1 MDRSLLMRSLQ
12 LALIVLATAIRTQ
25 PATAAE
31 DVSEQLDL
39 CIACHGAEGIPDDPA
54 IPIIWGQEYYYIY
67 VQLRDYQAGRRAND
81 IMGGIVAD
89 LSRDEMKALAEHFA
103 AKPWPQ
109 IDFAADPAAASA
121 GQSGLAAGQCSQ
133 CHSTYTGDSRV
144 PRVAGQQPAYLEQTM
159 LDFKHRV
166 RMNAP
171 DKGSL
176 MRSFEDD
183 VLHGMAQYLAG
194 L

>member
-1 MDRSLLMRSLQ
+1 MRCLH
-12 LALIVLATAIRTQ
+12 LALIALAVVALSR
-25 PATAAE
+25 PVVAAE
-31 DVSEQLDL
+31 DVSEQIEL
-39 CIACHGAEGIPDDPA
+39 CVACHGAQGLPDDPA

-67 VQLRDYQAGRRAND
+67 VQLRDYQAGRRSNE

-89 LSRDEMKALAEHFA
+89 LSRDQMKAIAEHFA
-103 AKPWPQ
+103 AQPWPE
-109 IDFAADPAAASA
+109 IDFAADAAAAAA
-121 GQSGLAAGQCSQ
+121 GPSGLSAGQCSQ

-159 LDFKHRV
+159 LDFKHRI

-183 VLHGMAQYLAG
+183 ALRAMAHYLAG

>member
-1 MDRSLLMRSLQ
+1 MHRLHS
-12 LALIVLATAIRTQ
+12 VLAAFAVAVFAS

-31 DVSEQLDL
+31 DVSEQLEL
-39 CIACHGAEGIPDDPA
+39 CVVCHGAEGVPDDPA

-89 LSRDEMKALAEHFA
+89 LSRDQMKALAEHFA
-103 AKPWPQ
+103 AKPWPA
-109 IDFAADPAAASA
+109 IDSATDSAAASA

-144 PRVAGQQPAYLEQTM
+144 PRLAGQQLDYLETTM
-159 LDFKHRV
+159 MDFKYRV

-183 VLHGMAQYLAG
+183 VLRGMAHYLAG

>member
-1 MDRSLLMRSLQ
+1 MCRLQ
-12 LALIVLATAIRTQ
+12 LVLVALAAAVLAS
-25 PATAAE
+25 PASAAE
-31 DVSEQLDL
+31 DVSEQLEL
-39 CIACHGAEGIPDDPA
+39 CVVCHGAEGIPDDPA

-67 VQLRDYQAGRRAND
+67 VQLRDYQAGRRANE

-89 LSRDEMKALAEHFA
+89 LTRDQMKALAEHFA
-103 AKPWPQ
+103 AKPWPR
-109 IDFAADPAAASA
+109 IDFAADTAAVSG

-133 CHSTYTGDSRV
+133 CHSTYSGDSRV
-144 PRVAGQQPAYLEQTM
+144 PRLAGQQPEYLEGTM
-159 LDFKHRV
+159 LDFKYRV
-166 RMNAP
+166 RLNAP

-183 VLHGMAQYLAG
+183 VLRGMAHYLAG

>member
-1 MDRSLLMRSLQ
+1 M
-12 LALIVLATAIRTQ
+12 AAAVLTSPMSTAQ
-25 PATAAE
+25 DVAE
-31 DVSEQLDL
+31 QIEL
-39 CIACHGAEGIPDDPA
+39 CVACHGAEGIPDDPK

-67 VQLRDYQAGRRAND
+67 VQLRDYQAGRRENE
-81 IMGGIVAD
+81 IMGSIVAD
-89 LSRDEMKALAEHFA
+89 LTRDDMKALAEHFA
-103 AKPWPQ
+103 TQPWPGTE
-109 IDFAADPAAASA
+109 FATDTAAASA
-121 GQSGLAAGQCSQ
+121 GQSGLTAGQCSQ

-144 PRVAGQQPAYLEQTM
+144 PRLAGQQPAYLEQTM
-159 LDFKHRV
+159 LDFKYRV

-183 VLHGMAQYLAG
+183 ALRAMAHYLAG

>member
-1 MDRSLLMRSLQ
+1 MRILH
-12 LALIVLATAIRTQ
+12 LALIALALGAMSR
-25 PATAAE
+25 PAAAAE
-31 DVSEQLDL
+31 DVSEQIEL
-39 CIACHGAEGIPDDPA
+39 CVACHGAQGLPDDPA

-67 VQLRDYQAGRRAND
+67 VQLRDYQAGRRSNE

-89 LSRDEMKALAEHFA
+89 LSRDQMKAIAEHFA
-103 AKPWPQ
+103 AQPWPE
-109 IDFAADPAAASA
+109 IDFAADAAAASA
-121 GQSGLAAGQCSQ
+121 GPSGLSAGQCSQ

-159 LDFKHRV
+159 LDFKHRI

-183 VLHGMAQYLAG
+183 ALRAMAQYLAG

>member
-1 MDRSLLMRSLQ
+1 MRSLH
-12 LALIVLATAIRTQ
+12 LALIVIAMAVLSR
-25 PATAAE
+25 PASAAE
-31 DVSEQLDL
+31 DVSEHIAL
-39 CIACHGAEGIPDDPA
+39 CTACHGADGLPEDPA

-67 VQLRDYQAGRRAND
+67 VQLRDYQAGRRENE

-89 LSRDEMKALAEHFA
+89 LSRDQMKAIAEHFA
-103 AKPWPQ
+103 AQPWPE
-109 IDFAADPAAASA
+109 IGYAADTASASA
-121 GQSGLAAGQCSQ
+121 GQSGLSAGQCSQ

-144 PRVAGQQPAYLEQTM
+144 PRLAGQQLEYLEQTM
-159 LDFKHRV
+159 LDFKYRV

-183 VLHGMAQYLAG
+183 VIDAMAQYLAG

>member
-1 MDRSLLMRSLQ
+1 MRSLQ
-12 LALIVLATAIRTQ
+12 LTLIVITAALTW
-25 PATAAE
+25 PVSAAE
-31 DVSEQLDL
+31 DVSEQVEL
-39 CIACHGAEGIPDDPA
+39 CTACHGAEGLPDDPA

-67 VQLRDYQAGRRAND
+67 VQLRDYQAGRRENE

-89 LSRDEMKALAEHFA
+89 LSRDQMKALAEHFSA
-103 AKPWPQ
+103 QPWPE
-109 IDFAADPAAASA
+109 IDFAADTTAASA
-121 GQSGLAAGQCSQ
+121 GPSGLSAGQCSQ
-133 CHSTYTGDSRV
+133 CHSTYTGDSRI

-159 LDFKHRV
+159 LDFKNRI

-183 VLHGMAQYLAG
+183 VLRNMAHYLAG